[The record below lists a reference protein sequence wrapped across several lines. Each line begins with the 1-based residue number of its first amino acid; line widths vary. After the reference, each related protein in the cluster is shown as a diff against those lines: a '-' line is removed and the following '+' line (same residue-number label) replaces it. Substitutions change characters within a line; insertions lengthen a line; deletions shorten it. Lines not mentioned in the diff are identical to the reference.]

1 MRVVALLMLLSA
13 CAAADPVDPT
23 DEPIVEP
30 EPNPDPVHPCDAA
43 AEAAFDAG
51 DAWTVQEKNA
61 CFDGCDAGETNGFDQ
76 GRLACITGGEPCPDC
91 APDQAQPTYD
101 VGYKA
106 CYAEAYAD
114 GYQDEGC
121 DPF

>member
-1 MRVVALLMLLSA
+1 MTSTPRYPAAELDESVNTRTQYPPTVGETVGEGCFWRVVNQTAQVNATCVNDRMISK
-13 CAAADPVDPT
+13 
-23 DEPIVEP
+23 IV
-30 EPNPDPVHPCDAA
+30 AQR
-43 AEAAFDAG
+43 G
-51 DAWTVQEKNA
+51 GA

-106 CYAEAYAD
+106 CYAEAYAV
-114 GYQDEGC
+114 C
-121 DPF
+121 I